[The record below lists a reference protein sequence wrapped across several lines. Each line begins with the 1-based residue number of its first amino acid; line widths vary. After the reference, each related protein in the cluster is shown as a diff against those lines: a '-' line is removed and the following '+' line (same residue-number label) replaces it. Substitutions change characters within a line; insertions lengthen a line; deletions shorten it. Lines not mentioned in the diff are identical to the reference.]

1 MGGGEEKRGT
11 GGEDLRGPCGFSHG
25 DSQVSSSAFRFY
37 LSRFSS
43 EMSVSL
49 SLCPSLSCVCT
60 YVSLCISLFLS
71 ISVDFFISLSV
82 ILFLYTMCMRVC
94 VSVFSVLS
102 LCLYISAS
110 TSRCV
115 FLCLVVSTS
124 LCLSVFYSVSL
135 SLFTSLPLSLFV
147 SISVFL
153 NFTSCPSPSQH
164 HPAHVG

>member
-11 GGEDLRGPCGFSHG
+11 GGEDLRGLYGFSHG
-25 DSQVSSSAFRFY
+25 DSQVSSSALRFY

-71 ISVDFFISLSV
+71 ISVGFFISLSV
-82 ILFLYTMCMRVC
+82 IFFLYTTCMRVC
-94 VSVFSVLS
+94 MSVFCLIFVSLY
-102 LCLYISAS
+102 LCLYLSLRVPVS
-110 TSRCV
+110 Y
-115 FLCLVVSTS
+115 CLYLFV
-124 LCLSVFYSVSL
+124 CLSFIQYL